1 MLKIQFL
8 EQNLKKQLKYHCNKR
23 KIKKWEVF
31 FHEVSNGTTYEEIK
45 KLNKNYY
52 LIEFIYQNY

>member
-1 MLKIQFL
+1 M
-8 EQNLKKQLKYHCNKR
+8 R
-23 KIKKWEVF
+23 SF